1 MDQVPSRDGGT
12 RGVKPAAAK
21 LQDMAQESAA
31 TQRPSSLDRST
42 CGKKLSSM
50 KQP

>member
-1 MDQVPSRDGGT
+1 MEQVHSRDGGT
-12 RGVKPAAAK
+12 REVKPETAK
-21 LQDMAQESAA
+21 FQDMVKESPA

-50 KQP
+50 QQP